1 MLCKRCPHLVR
12 HGQMAADQKTIE
24 FRNMCGLLMR
34 AERGDEPEASK
45 APRRGPKKQPT
56 TAVQKKK
63 PLTAD
68 KTCQHF
74 PFPNVF
80 DYMECHTYIETFK
93 AAGRKNDVVPTKDF
107 QFSEALSGSSI
118 TDMELL

>member
-34 AERGDEPEASK
+34 AERGDEPDASK
-45 APRRGPKKQPT
+45 APKRGPKKQPT
-56 TAVQKKK
+56 TTVKK
-63 PLTAD
+63 PISAD
-68 KTCQHF
+68 KSCTHF
-74 PFPNVF
+74 PFPSVF
-80 DYMECHTYIETFK
+80 DYMECPTYIETFK